1 MGQGRRQIPLE
12 AEAKEWLAKNATIK
26 EYTLKELMFWIIL
39 TVIVQLSWGLYGVC
53 TRYLQTTSEYPV
65 PTLQLM
71 VVLNIIA
78 WPGLILFCTI
88 PTYVMEWWKK
98 RQKKKNSAGRDE
110 EVDDDETKEEPMTR
124 KERFKKW
131 LKTTSLATGIGAMV
145 SMQALTQVYASKFA
159 NAYIAQLIF
168 MFTPAFA
175 AVANRVV
182 LKQASPPFL
191 WTTIVLS
198 LGASVMVIAGQLQE
212 DASGEGNNNPSTGD
226 LFLGIGLALCST
238 LLLTIYL
245 ILIQVTRHLVSGEAV
260 LWGKRNVAMIL
271 FVPLA
276 LGIEG
281 TDWSWVANLDGK
293 AWGVLI
299 FAGLYIYTLM
309 NIFLQFCTRAL
320 GALMVSIF
328 LSLRLVASIVGSIV
342 LLNETPTKALTWVGF
357 VLIMIV
363 MTAFIGIQYYQK
375 KRAQVKALAENFVE
389 TCDDEEVHM
398 IAEIESTATTKQE
411 TMFPTLSGMIQEDD
425 HCLSGMLSGLDH
437 RRCSAAITRPHTVKI
452 FNRWEIDYSHR
463 ATKSCT
469 SLIDGLGHSLN
480 EGGFAWKES
489 DSEEEEFEM
498 HIEKKWSYVGNE
510 VPVFHPIP
518 HHEK

>member
-1 MGQGRRQIPLE
+1 MTQEKDSEGVTTDNNPLNGSVRSSGSGE
-12 AEAKEWLAKNATIK
+12 APSKTEAKEWMSKNAVIK
-26 EYTLKELMFWIIL
+26 DYTLKELMFWIIL

-53 TRYLQTTSEYPV
+53 TRYLQTTSEYPI

-78 WPGLILFCTI
+78 WPGLILFCTV
-88 PTYVMEWWKK
+88 PSYLMKRWKE
-98 RQKKKNSAGRDE
+98 RQKRKNASGEDVE
-110 EVDDDETKEEPMTR
+110 DDAETKEEPMTR

-145 SMQALTQVYASKFA
+145 SLQALTQVYASKFA

-182 LKQASPPFL
+182 LKQPSPPFL

-198 LGASVMVIAGQLQE
+198 LGASVMVIAGQIQE
-212 DASGEGNNNPSTGD
+212 DDSGEGNSNPSIGD

-281 TDWSWVANLDGK
+281 TDWSWVRCIANML
-293 AWGVLI
+293 
-299 FAGLYIYTLM
+299 LM
-309 NIFLQFCTRAL
+309 HLLQIRYC
-320 GALMVSIF
+320 S
-328 LSLRLVASIVGSIV
+328 VGG
-342 LLNETPTKALTWVGF
+342 T
-357 VLIMIV
+357 
-363 MTAFIGIQYYQK
+363 
-375 KRAQVKALAENFVE
+375 
-389 TCDDEEVHM
+389 
-398 IAEIESTATTKQE
+398 
-411 TMFPTLSGMIQEDD
+411 
-425 HCLSGMLSGLDH
+425 
-437 RRCSAAITRPHTVKI
+437 
-452 FNRWEIDYSHR
+452 
-463 ATKSCT
+463 
-469 SLIDGLGHSLN
+469 
-480 EGGFAWKES
+480 
-489 DSEEEEFEM
+489 FE
-498 HIEKKWSYVGNE
+498 W
-510 VPVFHPIP
+510 
-518 HHEK
+518 